1 MEAALCSRPPDPAR
15 HYNPVVVEYLLRS
28 VGKEQFAALYAVHR
42 EAMERYVA
50 ETWGSWDEAFQRRH
64 FDEFWPP
71 ERRAIVVAG
80 ETAGFLDLLERDGVA
95 WVGNIELAP
104 TWQGRGIGSAIMRDI
119 LREAAA
125 RQRPVGLQVL
135 KVNPARRLYLRLGFR
150 DTGASETHHQMS
162 WEGAMLAEA
171 AERQIVA
178 FLDGEDSPTIS
189 NPIHSTE
196 VAAQYGFRGALVG
209 GVTVYG
215 WFTPPLIEVLGERW
229 LRDGWA
235 DVRFRRPTFPGD
247 LMTARVELGDGTA
260 TIAMLNPEG
269 VATIEG
275 TAGTG
280 KAPWFSELTPPSGRP
295 AEAKPAALRVL
306 TIDSAPAGQ
315 QLRPM
320 LVPWAEAEASAYAEN
335 LQKDTSG
342 RFSGPAAL
350 VHPGWIAA
358 RMTPLLKHS
367 YDYGPSIHI
376 RTQVQ
381 HLAEARAGQAF
392 TVEGTFLRAYEQ
404 NGHHVAELDGSLM
417 SESGEELARLRHTT
431 IFRIRPPR

>member
-1 MEAALCSRPPDPAR
+1 MS
-15 HYNPVVVEYLLRS
+15 HYSLRTAELS
-28 VGKEQFAALYAVHR
+28 EFEALYAIHR
-42 EAMERYVA
+42 AAMERYVV
-50 ETWGSWDEAFQRRH
+50 ETWRGWDDRFQRYH
-64 FDEFWPP
+64 FRAYWPP
-71 ERRAIVVAG
+71 ERQSVTVEGELAG
-80 ETAGFLDLLERDGVA
+80 LLDLVERDGHP

-104 TWQGRGIGSAIMRDI
+104 RFHGRGIGSAILRDI
-119 LREAAA
+119 QREAAA
-125 RQRPVGLQVL
+125 RGQHVGLQVL

-150 DTGASETHHQMS
+150 DTGVTDTHHQMA
-162 WEGAMLAEA
+162 WEGTMLATV
-171 AERQIVA
+171 AERQILA

-215 WFTPPLIEVLGERW
+215 WLTPPIIEVLGERW

-247 LMTARVELGDGTA
+247 LMTARAELGTDGA
-260 TIAMLNPEG
+260 ASVAMLNPEG

-275 TAGTG
+275 SAGTG
-280 KAPWFSELTPPSGRP
+280 KAPWFEELAAPTGRA
-295 AEAKPAALRVL
+295 AEPKPATVPLL
-306 TIDSAPAGQ
+306 TLETAPTGQ
-315 QLRPM
+315 LLRPM
-320 LVPWAEAEASAYAEN
+320 RVPWTEADASAYGES
-335 LQKDTSG
+335 LQQDTSG
-342 RFSGPAAL
+342 RFAGPGAII
-350 VHPGWIAA
+350 HPGWIAA

-381 HLAEARAGQAF
+381 HLAPAPAGQAF

-404 NGHHVAELDGSLM
+404 NGHHIAELDGSLL
-417 SESGEELARLRHTT
+417 SETGEELARLRHTT
-431 IFRIRPPR
+431 IFRIRPPKP

>member
-1 MEAALCSRPPDPAR
+1 MAAYALRPANPEAFE
-15 HYNPVVVEYLLRS
+15 V
-28 VGKEQFAALYAVHR
+28 LYALHR
-42 EAMERYVA
+42 ASMERYVT
-50 ETWGSWDEAFQRRH
+50 ETWGNWDEPFQRRH
-64 FDEFWPP
+64 FADFWPAGCQ
-71 ERRAIVVAG
+71 AIVVAG
-80 ETAGFLDLLERDGVA
+80 ETAGFLDLLDREGVV

-104 TWQGRGIGSAIMRDI
+104 RWQGRGIGSSI
-119 LREAAA
+119 LREIQRDAAA
-125 RQRPVGLQVL
+125 RGRTVGLQVL
-135 KVNPARRLYLRLGFR
+135 KVNPARGLYLRLGFR
-150 DTGASETHHQMS
+150 DNGESATHHQMS
-162 WEGAMLAEA
+162 WEGAMLATA

-247 LMTARVELGDGTA
+247 LMTARVELGGAGAA
-260 TIAMLNPEG
+260 TVAMLNPEG

-275 TAGTG
+275 SAGTG
-280 KAPWFSELTPPSGRP
+280 KAPWFDELT
-295 AEAKPAALRVL
+295 
-306 TIDSAPAGQ
+306 APAGRAAEPKPAEVLSLTLESAPTGQ
-315 QLRPM
+315 LLRPM
-320 LVPWAEAEASAYAEN
+320 LVRWSTEEASAYAEH

-342 RFSGPAAL
+342 RFNGARAL
-350 VHPGWIAA
+350 AHPGWIAA
-358 RMTPLLKHS
+358 RMTPMLKHS
-367 YDYGPSIHI
+367 YGYGPAIHI

-381 HLAEARAGQAF
+381 HLAPAPAGQAF
-392 TVEGTFLRAYEQ
+392 TMEGKFLRAYEQ

-417 SESGEELARLRHTT
+417 SEAGEELARLRHTT
-431 IFRIRPPR
+431 IFRIRPPRE

>member
-1 MEAALCSRPPDPAR
+1 MTLPGGYNSPVTTYALRPA
-15 HYNPVVVEYLLRS
+15 LR
-28 VGKEQFAALYAVHR
+28 EEFAVLYAIHR
-42 EAMERYVA
+42 AAMEQYVA
-50 ETWGSWDEAFQRRH
+50 ETWGSWDEAFQRAH
-64 FDEFWPP
+64 FAENWPE
-71 ERRAIVVAG
+71 ERQAITVAG
-80 ETAGFLDLLERDGVA
+80 ETAGFLDLSERDGEL

-104 TWQGRGIGSAIMRDI
+104 EWQRRGIGSTVLADI
-119 LREAAA
+119 QRRAAA
-125 RQRPVGLQVL
+125 EGRAVGLQVL
-135 KVNPARRLYLRLGFR
+135 RVNPARGLYLRLGFR
-150 DTGASETHHQMS
+150 DTGESTTHHQMS
-162 WEGAMLAEA
+162 WEGAMLAA
-171 AERQIVA
+171 GAERQILA

-215 WFTPPLIEVLGERW
+215 WFTPPLIDVLGERW

-247 LMTARVELGDGTA
+247 LMTARVDLGGDGAA
-260 TIAMLNPEG
+260 TVAMLNPEG

-275 TAGTG
+275 SAGTAT
-280 KAPWFSELTPPSGRP
+280 APWFGELTPPSGRP
-295 AEAKPAALRVL
+295 AEPKPAAVPML
-306 TIDSAPAGQ
+306 TIESAPTGQ
-315 QLRPM
+315 ALRPM
-320 LVPWAEAEASAYAEN
+320 LVRWSEADASAYAEN
-335 LQKDTSG
+335 LQQDTSG
-342 RFSGPAAL
+342 RFSGPGGL

-381 HLAEARAGQAF
+381 HLAPARAGQAF

-417 SESGEELARLRHTT
+417 SEEGEEVARLRHTT
-431 IFRIRPPR
+431 IFRIRPPRE